1 MVVFMLFCYD
11 LILYTADLA
20 VLTRFMDTAY
30 GDSKNK
36 KPGRWIMLLS
46 AALFSC
52 VIIWLSPFGGTY
64 PFLSVLLS
72 FFLLS
77 RYPPNMQKKIFFSC
91 IQCAVSFYLVFLILA
106 ILRSFEVN
114 LRHIGINYFIVL
126 GCMHASF
133 WILIYLLTKFCSKGR
148 AHTLPNHLL
157 LTVLSIPCVS
167 FIVLVFFTI
176 RTNNNPQTLF
186 TLEIPL
192 LCAFIFMN
200 IMAAVIYDQFCDTLA
215 KNSEMILLRQQ
226 LDLSEQ
232 HFTELMEQQDMVKG
246 IRHDMKNHFQTVLLM
261 LKEKAPTNNVEAY
274 IQNLI
279 SDISTASRVVS
290 TGNMGIDAILSLKL
304 ARIAEKHIPL
314 DSKITIPPGLKLN
327 DQDSVIILGNILDN
341 AIDACGQIAPEKRWI
356 RLELTYVS
364 HTIFIRSSNP
374 IPSAPNSSAGK
385 RVKGDAADN
394 GLHGFGLKN
403 VRSAIKKYDG
413 IMDIDDSDQKFTVK
427 IACPDTNVVSD
438 S

>member
-36 KPGRWIMLLS
+36 KPGRWVMLLP

-148 AHTLPNHLL
+148 
-157 LTVLSIPCVS
+157 
-167 FIVLVFFTI
+167 
-176 RTNNNPQTLF
+176 F

-192 LCAFIFMN
+192 LCAFVFMN

-232 HFTELMEQQDMVKG
+232 HFTELMEQQDYNSVGIKVK
-246 IRHDMKNHFQTVLLM
+246 
-261 LKEKAPTNNVEAY
+261 
-274 IQNLI
+274 
-279 SDISTASRVVS
+279 
-290 TGNMGIDAILSLKL
+290 
-304 ARIAEKHIPL
+304 
-314 DSKITIPPGLKLN
+314 
-327 DQDSVIILGNILDN
+327 
-341 AIDACGQIAPEKRWI
+341 
-356 RLELTYVS
+356 
-364 HTIFIRSSNP
+364 
-374 IPSAPNSSAGK
+374 
-385 RVKGDAADN
+385 
-394 GLHGFGLKN
+394 
-403 VRSAIKKYDG
+403 
-413 IMDIDDSDQKFTVK
+413 
-427 IACPDTNVVSD
+427 
-438 S
+438 